1 MGNLKRISSNLF
13 TRVLFIA
20 LIMSFLL
27 FSIGTVKTTY
37 DSYIEIKND
46 VERNKVEKLNIISQ
60 IEEWNTEV
68 SDLEDPEKLEL
79 ILRERGYGKDGEILY
94 IYDIPEPVTPINE
107 VLTNERSETI
117 FDYVVEFIVGSKGG

>member
-37 DSYIEIKND
+37 DSYIDIKND

>member
-1 MGNLKRISSNLF
+1 METLKRISSNLF
-13 TRVLFIA
+13 TRVLLIA
-20 LIMSFLL
+20 LIISFLL

-37 DSYIEIKND
+37 DSYIDIKND
-46 VERNKVEKLNIISQ
+46 VKRNKVEKQNIISQ
-60 IEEWNTEV
+60 IEEWNTEI
-68 SDLEDPEKLEL
+68 SNLEDPEKLEL

-107 VLTNERSETI
+107 VLSNERSETI

>member
-13 TRVLFIA
+13 TRVLLIA

-37 DSYIEIKND
+37 DSYIDIKND

-107 VLTNERSETI
+107 VLSNERSETI

>member
-1 MGNLKRISSNLF
+1 METLKRISSNLF
-13 TRVLFIA
+13 TRVLLIA

-37 DSYIEIKND
+37 DSYIDIKND

-68 SDLEDPEKLEL
+68 SNLEDPEKLEL

-107 VLTNERSETI
+107 VLSSERSETI

>member
-1 MGNLKRISSNLF
+1 METLKRISSNLF
-13 TRVLFIA
+13 TRVLLIA

-37 DSYIEIKND
+37 DSYIDIKND

-68 SDLEDPEKLEL
+68 SNLEDPEKLEL

-107 VLTNERSETI
+107 VLSNERSETI

>member
-1 MGNLKRISSNLF
+1 METLKRISSNLF
-13 TRVLFIA
+13 TRVLLIA
-20 LIMSFLL
+20 LITSFLL

-37 DSYIEIKND
+37 DSYIDIKND

-68 SDLEDPEKLEL
+68 SNLEDPEKLEL
-79 ILRERGYGKDGEILY
+79 ILRERGYGKDREILY

-107 VLTNERSETI
+107 VLSNERSETI

>member
-37 DSYIEIKND
+37 DSYIDIKND

-79 ILRERGYGKDGEILY
+79 ILRERGYGKVGEILY